1 MDKEKISPFQL
12 FCLMYLFELGSSIV
26 VGVGMQAKQDAW
38 LAILLGMIS
47 GLVLFLIYSYL
58 FFRFPNQT
66 LTSYIPKLVGKYIGV
81 PLSFIY
87 VLYFLYISAR
97 VLRDFG
103 DLLITSTLRQTPL
116 LIVNG
121 LMMLLITYGIWKGI
135 EVIGRTSE
143 LVFLLMLL
151 LGFIG
156 LVVIVFSGIIKMEN
170 LFPVLENGW
179 KPVLSTVFKQT
190 YTFPFG
196 EMIVFTMILPYLN
209 KPHLGRRVGLF
220 AMLASG
226 IVLSVTIAIEIS
238 ILGPLAAAVNHFPL
252 LETISRVN
260 IANFIQRLDVIVV
273 ATLILGVF
281 IKIMIF
287 FYAGFVGFVEIFSIT
302 KKNHITYCIF
312 ALGILILISS
322 ILIARNFTEHI
333 QIGLKWVPLY
343 LHLPLQTG
351 VPFILFTI
359 ALIRKVT

>member
-26 VGVGMQAKQDAW
+26 VGVGLQAKQDAW
-38 LAILLGMIS
+38 LAILLGMMS

-66 LTSYIPKLVGKYIGV
+66 LIGYIPKLVGKYIGI

-87 VLYFLYISAR
+87 VLYFLYIAAR

-116 LIVNG
+116 LVVNG
-121 LMMLLITYGIWKGI
+121 LMILLISFGIAKGI
-135 EVIGRTSE
+135 EGIGRTSE
-143 LVFLLMLL
+143 LVFLLISL

-156 LVVIVFSGIIKMEN
+156 IIVIVFSGIVKIEN
-170 LFPVLENGW
+170 LLPFFENGW
-179 KPVLSTVFKQT
+179 KPILSTVFKQT

-196 EMIVFTMILPYLN
+196 EMVVFTMILPYLN

-238 ILGPLAAAVNHFPL
+238 ILGPIAVAANQFPL

-287 FYAGFVGFVEIFSIT
+287 FYAGFVGVVEIFHLT
-302 KKNHITYCIF
+302 KKNHITYCIL
-312 ALGILILISS
+312 ALSVLILISS
-322 ILIARNFTEHI
+322 IKIASNFTEHI

-351 VPFILFTI
+351 VPLILFII